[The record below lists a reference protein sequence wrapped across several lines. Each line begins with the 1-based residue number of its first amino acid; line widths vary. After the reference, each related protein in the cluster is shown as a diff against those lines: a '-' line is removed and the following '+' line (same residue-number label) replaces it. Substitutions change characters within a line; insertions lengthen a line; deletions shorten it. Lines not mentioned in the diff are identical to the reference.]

1 MLVVSLDAYAEECV
15 LSEGGLTSRP
25 ERAGGPTEVTIR
37 MYVNDIVAIDDA
49 NQSFTADVMFRA
61 DWQDPRLAHPEPE
74 PCRAAPGQIWTPE
87 LQLLNLRIVQRLR
100 EPELIVSPDGA
111 ATYLL
116 RSFGDFSFH
125 ARLSDFPFDE
135 QELGFYIVSTLGNDE
150 VHLQTGSDLVDIES
164 ELSVPNWQITIDGI
178 RQHVQ
183 YIAPVDRYMPRM
195 DIVLRAKRDSGYYT
209 WQQIL
214 PMILVIM
221 MTWIVFWIP
230 CEFVPPRVGLAA
242 TAVLTLIAYRFA
254 MSSVLPPI
262 AYLTRMDLFV
272 VGASVLVFLGLTA
285 TVAVSY
291 IFENHDEKLGY
302 SVNRAARWLLPSMLF
317 VVATIAFYA

>member
-1 MLVVSLDAYAEECV
+1 
-15 LSEGGLTSRP
+15 
-25 ERAGGPTEVTIR
+25 

-61 DWQDPRLAHPEPE
+61 DWRDPRLVHPGPE
-74 PCRAAPGQIWTPE
+74 ACRATPLAVWTPD
-87 LQLLNLRIVQRLR
+87 LQLLNLRSVQRLR
-100 EPELIVSPDGA
+100 DPELTVTTDGVV
-111 ATYLL
+111 TYLL

-135 QELGFYIVSTLGNDE
+135 QELGFYIVSTLGKNE
-150 VHLQTGSDLVDIES
+150 VRLQTAPDLIDVAV
-164 ELSVPNWQITIDGI
+164 ELSVANWQVSIDGV
-178 RQHVQ
+178 RQHLQ

-195 DIVLRAKRDSGYYT
+195 DVVLRAKRNTGYYT

-242 TAVLTLIAYRFA
+242 TAMLTLIAYRFA
-254 MSSVLPPI
+254 MSTVLPPI
-262 AYLTRMDLFV
+262 AYLTRMDVFV
-272 VGASVLVFLGLTA
+272 VGASVIVFLGLTA

-291 IFENHDEKLGY
+291 IFEHRNEKLGNA
-302 SVNRAARWLLPSMLF
+302 VNRAARWLLPSMLVV
-317 VVATIAFYA
+317 VVAVAFYK